1 MTEAKNAK
9 NLPVRKG
16 VPALLVAGNWEQCW
30 RDTLTTIGARGINK
44 LHLTDFDGTKYEDV
58 LVQANEA
65 LGPVDPV
72 TGGKRWRIYDA
83 AFKNADGVRVPN
95 GLVLP
100 DRAILRGDR
109 MYMSNGAHL
118 DAEYRDL
125 MAAMRKLHADADPL
139 EKLIEWVCAN
149 IPLIPGAASFVD
161 SLTQNGIASVG
172 ITNGA
177 YQIAEALLV
186 HNGLD
191 VPFMGNYFQDGG
203 FRCVHGDDVGV
214 DKARLVEIAHE
225 MGFRV
230 VSCAGDSKGDIG
242 LSTATAKVGGLVIVR
257 GSEGGLAAWAREN
270 LQDNQWVLVEDYVG
284 NEALS
289 AVLQRIGEPAA
300 V

>member
-1 MTEAKNAK
+1 MQQTK
-9 NLPVRKG
+9 NLPARHG

-30 RDTLTTIGARGINK
+30 RDTLNAIRANGITK
-44 LHLTDFDGTKYEDV
+44 LHLTDFDGTKYDDV

-65 LGPVDPV
+65 LGPIDPV
-72 TGGKRWRIYDA
+72 TGGKRWRIYDG
-83 AFKNADGVRVPN
+83 AFKNPDGIKVPN
-95 GLVLP
+95 GMVLP
-100 DRAILRGDR
+100 DRATLRGDR
-109 MYMSNGAHL
+109 MYMSNGGHL

-125 MAAMRKLHADADPL
+125 MAAMRNLHPDADPL

-149 IPLIPGAASFVD
+149 IPFIPGAASFVD
-161 SLTQNGIASVG
+161 NLEQLGIATVG

-191 VPFMGNYFQDGG
+191 IPFMGNYFHNGG

-214 DKARLVEIAHE
+214 DKARLVEIAHD
-225 MGFRV
+225 MGFQI

-257 GSEGGLAAWAREN
+257 GSEGGLASWATHN
-270 LQDNQWVLVEDYVG
+270 LQENQWVLVEDYVDG
-284 NEALS
+284 EALS
-289 AVLQRIGEPAA
+289 AVHERIAESAA

>member
-1 MTEAKNAK
+1 MQQTKNQLA
-9 NLPVRKG
+9 RKG

-30 RDTLTTIGARGINK
+30 RETLNAIRASGINK
-44 LHLTDFDGTKYEDV
+44 LHLTDFDGTKYDDV
-58 LVQANEA
+58 LVQANEVH
-65 LGPVDPV
+65 GPIDPV
-72 TGGKRWRIYDA
+72 TGGKRWRIYDG
-83 AFKNADGVRVPN
+83 AFKNADGVKVPN
-95 GLVLP
+95 GMVLP
-100 DRAILRGDR
+100 DRATLRGDR

-125 MAAMRKLHADADPL
+125 MAAMRKLHPDADSL

-161 SLTQNGIASVG
+161 SLTQLGIASVG

-191 VPFMGNYFQDGG
+191 IPFMGNYFHNGS

-225 MGFRV
+225 MGFHV

-257 GSEGGLAAWAREN
+257 GSEGGLASWATQN
-270 LQDNQWVLVEDYVG
+270 LKDNQWVLVEDYVG
-284 NEALS
+284 KEALH
-289 AVLQRIGEPAA
+289 AVQQRIAEGSAI
-300 V
+300 

>member
-1 MTEAKNAK
+1 MQQTKNQ
-9 NLPVRKG
+9 LVRQG
-16 VPALLVAGNWEQCW
+16 VPTLLVAGNWEQCW
-30 RDTLTTIGARGINK
+30 RQSLEAIRARGINK

-83 AFKNADGVRVPN
+83 AFKNADGVIVPN

-100 DRAILRGDR
+100 DRATLRGNR

-125 MAAMRKLHADADPL
+125 MAAMRSLHPDADPL

-161 SLTQNGIASVG
+161 SLSELDIATVG

-191 VPFMGNYFQDGG
+191 IPFMGNYFENGG

-225 MGFRV
+225 MGFHV

-257 GSEGGLAAWAREN
+257 GSEGGLATWATEN
-270 LQDNQWVLVEDYVG
+270 LKPNQWVLVEDYVG
-284 NEALS
+284 KEALS
-289 AVLQRIGEPAA
+289 AVQQRIAEPAA